1 MTDTLM
7 SNAPPTPGED
17 PEPTSPTIDY
27 SPATVPY
34 NEAFENRL
42 MQTILYPP
50 ENPPNLKS
58 SDENPHIA
66 PTTLPVPLDSPL
78 RIHPSPIPGILLTHP
93 HGYHTGGPGPAPSA
107 IDEFAKKFIEEHGI
121 EDAGQLERVVE
132 EKIREKM
139 EVVRERM
146 REREEAVKKNESVAR
161 QLEDLEVQRSAEVKV
176 VEMLQREKEKRK
188 GAD

>member
-1 MTDTLM
+1 MADTLM

-17 PEPTSPTIDY
+17 NDNTSPTIDY

-34 NEAFENRL
+34 NEDFENKL
-42 MQTILYPP
+42 MKAILYPS
-50 ENPPNLKS
+50 NNASGQKS
-58 SDENPHIA
+58 SDETLLIPPSA
-66 PTTLPVPLDSPL
+66 LPVPLNSPL
-78 RIHPSPIPGILLTHP
+78 RSHPSPIPGLLLTHP
-93 HGYHTGGPGPAPSA
+93 HGYHTGGPGPAPSTL
-107 IDEFAKKFIEEHGI
+107 DEFAKQFIEEHSI

-139 EVVRERM
+139 EIVRERM
-146 REREEAVKKNESVAR
+146 REREEAVKKNESVNR

-176 VEMLQREKEKRK
+176 VEMLQREKEKRR